1 MNNASKSGGGSES
14 MSMTVGMVDI
24 FRAICR
30 ESCWSFKFCK
40 ECRALRTSV
49 RIGWFGYLLSGQPVS
64 GFVILISCYI
74 VHDAECYN
82 HATFGVGI

>member
-30 ESCWSFKFCK
+30 ESCWFA
-40 ECRALRTSV
+40 RSV
-49 RIGWFGYLLSGQPVS
+49 GL
-64 GFVILISCYI
+64 
-74 VHDAECYN
+74 
-82 HATFGVGI
+82 